1 MLVHNRLDHQ
11 LSGCGYFYQ
20 RALQHKSEGVDL
32 TVTDCSNLREVIA
45 EAGIKFSPAPQ
56 AGGPQEVLG
65 SGLMS
70 SGG

>member
-1 MLVHNRLDHQ
+1 MP
-11 LSGCGYFYQ
+11 
-20 RALQHKSEGVDL
+20 EGVDL
-32 TVTDCSNLREVIA
+32 TVTDCGNLREVIA
-45 EAGIKFSPAPQ
+45 EAGIKFPPAPQ